1 MTPKKDVIAISR
13 AIGAGG
19 EEIGQRVAARLN
31 IRYADE
37 EIVVKAAEAAGA
49 SVETVAEAEKTPGL
63 IGRILEAIGKTPM
76 VTDSYAVQPVYTEAP
91 VAYEALIERVLRQ
104 TAEAGNVLIVGHA
117 ASIPLAGRD
126 DLLRVLV
133 TAPSAVRARRLTESG
148 ALNAEEAE
156 KAVRDSDEQ
165 RRQYLRRFYNVEEEL
180 PEHYDI
186 VINTEAVGY
195 GTAAEMI
202 CHAATD

>member
-1 MTPKKDVIAISR
+1 MLKKDVIAVSR
-13 AIGAGG
+13 ALGAGG
-19 EEIGQRVAARLN
+19 EEIGQRVAAKLG

-76 VTDSYAVQPVYTEAP
+76 VTDSYAVQPVYFEPP
-91 VAYEALIERVLRQ
+91 VAYEDLIEKVLKQ
-104 TAEAGNVLIVGHA
+104 TAESGNVLIVGHA

-126 DLLRVLV
+126 DLLRVLI
-133 TAPSAVRARRLTESG
+133 TAPPEVRARRLAESA
-148 ALNAEEAE
+148 ALTAEAAE
-156 KAVRDSDEQ
+156 KAVKDSDEQ
-165 RRQYLRRFYNVEEEL
+165 RRQYFRRFYDVEEEL
-180 PEHYDI
+180 PEHYDL
-186 VINTEAVGY
+186 VINTESINY
-195 GTAAEMI
+195 GTAAEMV